1 MTPSTP
7 DPESPA
13 PAASLPPPDALA
25 RLVHDI
31 GPLSAD
37 VISVTEDSP
46 HAWTVTFHDENQVML
61 TWLDGPPRLELLS
74 WITALDTDLPRDALE
89 LVLSF
94 NLLSSQTGGA
104 RMGLNIGD
112 RSLFL
117 LRDLPVDGLDL
128 PHLLDAMRSL
138 ASASEEWR
146 HGLSALGPTPRD
158 EHESLTSSLS

>member
-7 DPESPA
+7 DPESTA
-13 PAASLPPPDALA
+13 PAASPPPPDALT

-46 HAWTVTFHDENQVML
+46 TAWTVAFHDENQVTL

-74 WITALDTDLPRDALE
+74 WITALDTGLPRDALE
-89 LVLSF
+89 FLLSF

-104 RMGLNIGD
+104 RMGLDIGD
-112 RSLFL
+112 RSLYL

-128 PHLLDAMRSL
+128 HHLLDAMRSL

-146 HGLSALGPTPRD
+146 HGLSTLDPTPRC
-158 EHESLTSSLS
+158 EHDSLTSSPS